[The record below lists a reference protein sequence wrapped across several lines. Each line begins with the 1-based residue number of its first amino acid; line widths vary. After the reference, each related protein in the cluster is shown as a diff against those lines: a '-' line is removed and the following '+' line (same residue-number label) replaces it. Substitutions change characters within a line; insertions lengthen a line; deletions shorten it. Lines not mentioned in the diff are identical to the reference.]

1 MPAKMK
7 STFDLQVGTKR
18 YLAPEMLDETIDKNR
33 FDSWKMADVYSLGLV
48 FWELGRR
55 CNVGGIFE
63 EYQLPY
69 FEVKM
74 AIYEFLFS
82 QIEFRRKASSNY
94 KIQGK
99 QFRIE
104 RAAQIP
110 DAGLPVTNYY
120 VDGALWI
127 SWKDVLNRP
136 ENNQEF
142 DLDLEVN
149 EIIVPTTENFK

>member
-1 MPAKMK
+1 MLKIMTIMTSSEEFMK
-7 STFDLQVGTKR
+7 AIHEEQTQQDENAQRFDMIFLYACVWSIG
-18 YLAPEMLDETIDKNR
+18 AILDETSRGTFN
-33 FDSWKMADVYSLGLV
+33 
-48 FWELGRR
+48 
-55 CNVGGIFE
+55 
-63 EYQLPY
+63 
-69 FEVKM
+69 
-74 AIYEFLFS
+74 
-82 QIEFRRKASSNY
+82 IEFRRKASSNY